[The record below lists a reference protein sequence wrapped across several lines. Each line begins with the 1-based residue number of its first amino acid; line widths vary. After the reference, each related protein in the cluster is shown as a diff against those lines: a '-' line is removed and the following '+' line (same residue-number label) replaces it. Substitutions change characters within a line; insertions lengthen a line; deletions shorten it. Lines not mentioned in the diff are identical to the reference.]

1 MMLSHLKKFK
11 LGPNENIIVKVKPN
25 DLTYMITLLW
35 GIENGSIGLENE
47 EDGL

>member
-1 MMLSHLKKFK
+1 MFRLLKQIE

-35 GIENGSIGLENE
+35 GIEKGSIGLENE
-47 EDGL
+47 KDGL